1 MRYAT
6 LSLALVLCL
15 LLTGCVNAGAGL
27 SPETQEQIPDGAN
40 VIRLT
45 SDRAP
50 SEYYDALYQELAR
63 KGYEI
68 TQSDEEQNTLS
79 TAPKTSGQET
89 TLALRLFIDE
99 RDSEGGSLALLRGRW
114 GVSGSMA
121 AGMGAAFGAG
131 MDKNMGEPA
140 VWKQNHRAGVAF
152 GQLVKTAQDLP
163 HQQISYEVE

>member
-6 LSLALVLCL
+6 SIVAALCL
-15 LLTGCVNAGAGL
+15 LLAGCVNAGAGL

-79 TAPKTSGQET
+79 TAPKASGQET
-89 TLALRLFIDE
+89 TLALRLFVDE
-99 RDSEGGSLALLRGRW
+99 REGGSVALLRGRW

-121 AGMGAAFGAG
+121 AGMGAAVGAG
-131 MDKNMGEPA
+131 MDKNIGEPA
-140 VWKQNHRAGVAF
+140 VWKQRNRAGVAF